1 MAQTNLTKKHADF
14 QDRYRRPSNFRSI
27 VKNERF
33 NISGDGEVIL
43 SKEKSEP
50 KE

>member
-1 MAQTNLTKKHADF
+1 MTQTKFTKKHADF
-14 QDRYRRPSNFRSI
+14 QDRYRRSSNFRNI

-43 SKEKSEP
+43 NKEKSQ
-50 KE
+50 KD